1 MQPNGRNTS
10 ADGLHTDETMGWLR
24 RTTID
29 PPRRHM
35 HCANS
40 EERPGIP
47 GGIDYEI
54 AAKLKFCLAI
64 GDHTVLGLRD
74 MSAETDQVQWSTKY
88 RKWGKGRAFFH
99 QS

>member
-1 MQPNGRNTS
+1 
-10 ADGLHTDETMGWLR
+10 
-24 RTTID
+24 
-29 PPRRHM
+29 M

-47 GGIDYEI
+47 GGIDCEI
-54 AAKLKFCLAI
+54 AAKLKFYLAI

-74 MSAETDQVQWSTKY
+74 ILAKTDQVQWSTKY

-99 QS
+99 